1 MTDVDIAQLC
11 ENIFALTIIDN
22 NAVWEVSFG
31 QYHWRVKTIVGA
43 VDICMLLHA
52 MLILEMEKKRRRYN
66 TAVRAND
73 AVNTGT
79 PTATTDIISTLQP
92 ASPTATTE
100 EAMQDL
106 VYQLA
111 NPPPPPPPP
120 FSDDVD
126 HDANMLEESNRGY
139 QQQHSIQTSLD
150 QLGSDI
156 SLIKTQLVKKKPK
169 TTLGDV
175 SDKVDQ
181 ILQYLKINYESST

>member
-1 MTDVDIAQLC
+1 
-11 ENIFALTIIDN
+11 
-22 NAVWEVSFG
+22 
-31 QYHWRVKTIVGA
+31 
-43 VDICMLLHA
+43 

-66 TAVRAND
+66 SNNVRSSEAD
-73 AVNTGT
+73 NTGT
-79 PTATTDIISTLQP
+79 TTTTTDIISTLQSS
-92 ASPTATTE
+92 SPTATTE

-111 NPPPPPPPP
+111 NPPPPPPPPPPP

-156 SLIKTQLVKKKPK
+156 SLIKTQLVKKKSK

>member
-1 MTDVDIAQLC
+1 
-11 ENIFALTIIDN
+11 
-22 NAVWEVSFG
+22 
-31 QYHWRVKTIVGA
+31 
-43 VDICMLLHA
+43 
-52 MLILEMEKKRRRYN
+52 MLILEMEKKRQRYN
-66 TAVRAND
+66 NNNVRSCEAD
-73 AVNTGT
+73 NTGT
-79 PTATTDIISTLQP
+79 TTTTADIISTLQSS
-92 ASPTATTE
+92 SPTANTE

-111 NPPPPPPPP
+111 NPPPPPPP

>member
-1 MTDVDIAQLC
+1 MTDVDIAQLY

-22 NAVWEVSFG
+22 NAVWELSFG

-73 AVNTGT
+73 VVNIGT

-92 ASPTATTE
+92 ASPTAPTE

-111 NPPPPPPPP
+111 NPPPLPPP
-120 FSDDVD
+120 FPDDVD
-126 HDANMLEESNRGY
+126 DDENMLDESNKGY
-139 QQQHSIQTSLD
+139 QQQNSIQTSLN
-150 QLGSDI
+150 QLGNDI

-175 SDKVDQ
+175 SDKVDK
-181 ILQYLKINYESST
+181 IL

>member
-1 MTDVDIAQLC
+1 
-11 ENIFALTIIDN
+11 
-22 NAVWEVSFG
+22 
-31 QYHWRVKTIVGA
+31 
-43 VDICMLLHA
+43 MLLHA

-120 FSDDVD
+120 PPPFSDDVD

-156 SLIKTQLVKKKPK
+156 SLIKTQLVKKKSK

>member
-1 MTDVDIAQLC
+1 
-11 ENIFALTIIDN
+11 
-22 NAVWEVSFG
+22 
-31 QYHWRVKTIVGA
+31 
-43 VDICMLLHA
+43 

-66 TAVRAND
+66 SNNVRSSEAD
-73 AVNTGT
+73 NTGT
-79 PTATTDIISTLQP
+79 TTATTDIISTLQSS
-92 ASPTATTE
+92 SPTATTE

-111 NPPPPPPPP
+111 NPPPPPPP

-126 HDANMLEESNRGY
+126 HDANMLEESNSGY

-156 SLIKTQLVKKKPK
+156 SLIKTQLVKKKSK

>member
-1 MTDVDIAQLC
+1 
-11 ENIFALTIIDN
+11 
-22 NAVWEVSFG
+22 
-31 QYHWRVKTIVGA
+31 
-43 VDICMLLHA
+43 

-66 TAVRAND
+66 DNVRSSD
-73 AVNTGT
+73 ADNTGT
-79 PTATTDIISTLQP
+79 TTTTTDIISTLQSS
-92 ASPTATTE
+92 SPTATTE

-111 NPPPPPPPP
+111 NPPPPPPPPP

-156 SLIKTQLVKKKPK
+156 SLIKTQLVKKKSK

>member
-11 ENIFALTIIDN
+11 ENIIALTIIDN

-73 AVNTGT
+73 VVNIGT

-92 ASPTATTE
+92 ASPTAPTE

-111 NPPPPPPPP
+111 NPPPLPPP
-120 FSDDVD
+120 FPDDVD
-126 HDANMLEESNRGY
+126 DDENMLDESNKGY
-139 QQQHSIQTSLD
+139 QQQNSIQTSLD

-175 SDKVDQ
+175 SDKVDK
-181 ILQYLKINYESST
+181 ILQYLKINYESNT

>member
-1 MTDVDIAQLC
+1 
-11 ENIFALTIIDN
+11 
-22 NAVWEVSFG
+22 
-31 QYHWRVKTIVGA
+31 
-43 VDICMLLHA
+43 

-66 TAVRAND
+66 NNNVRSSEAD
-73 AVNTGT
+73 NTGT
-79 PTATTDIISTLQP
+79 TTTTTDIISTLQSS
-92 ASPTATTE
+92 SPTATTE

-111 NPPPPPPPP
+111 NPPPPPPP

-156 SLIKTQLVKKKPK
+156 SLIKTQLVKKKSK